1 MENPNPSGEDVKGT
15 KQEGQE
21 QTPPAWNNEKDSEVE
36 RLKELEKNKS
46 IALQQERDEKKALAE
61 KLAQYEKKEKEEQE
75 KEAKKKGQYEEL
87 LSAKDKEIQ
96 QLSEKASAYDTLMA
110 SITEKETNQ
119 LNDLMTKIPKE
130 TLEQHSFILEDL
142 QSNEKKIKFLET
154 LIPKKEENKQDF
166 DNKSWGKNPWE
177 VDRLEFLKE
186 KQKTWKMTP
195 WERWELLNLTRAKF
209 PK

>member
-1 MENPNPSGEDVKGT
+1 MENKNPSGEDVKDT
-15 KQEGQE
+15 KQEGQQ
-21 QTPPAWNNEKDSEVE
+21 QTPPAWNDKDSEVE

-61 KLAQYEKKEKEEQE
+61 KLAEYQKKEKEEQE

-119 LNDLMTKIPKE
+119 LNDLMTKVPKE
-130 TLEQHSFILEDL
+130 TLEQHSFVLEDL

-154 LIPKKEENKQDF
+154 LIPKTEEKKDF
-166 DNKSWGKNPWE
+166 DNKWWGKNPWE
-177 VDRLEFLKE
+177 VDRTKILQDKLNS
-186 KQKTWKMTP
+186 WKITP
-195 WERWELLNLTRAKF
+195 WERWELLTLIRAKA
-209 PK
+209 KK